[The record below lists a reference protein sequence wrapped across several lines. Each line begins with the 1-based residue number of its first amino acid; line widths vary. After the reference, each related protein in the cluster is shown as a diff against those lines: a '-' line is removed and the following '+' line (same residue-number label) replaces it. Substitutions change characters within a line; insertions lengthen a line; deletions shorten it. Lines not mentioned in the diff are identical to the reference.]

1 MSRPRDL
8 FKTILTNEFNIGS
21 FTTFTKEFFND
32 LEVVRPDKF
41 MDDGWNWSEFNFYI
55 KGYYHIGNFIGDDK
69 AKVAVFAVELK
80 DYKNIDRARSMQR
93 NFVKKLMNAGNAD
106 GAIVAFYAEDEAKWR
121 LSFVRMDY
129 EFAKGKVTE
138 KLTPAKR
145 YSYLVGKGEPCHT
158 AQERLLPIFENVA
171 ANPTL
176 DTIEE
181 AFSVEKVTK
190 EFFDRYSDKYYQLK
204 EELEKNKDFLGEAKR
219 HNFTPEQ
226 FAKKLM
232 GQIAFLYFVQ
242 KKGWLGVNAIPRIL
256 TGKEY
261 KNAFYSQGKVSQ
273 VVIAKV
279 YKKISEDEYKLIGI
293 NNLSEDEE
301 LVLSRSVKGMP
312 WGTGP
317 KDFMRKLFETC
328 KDKGGNFFDDYLE
341 PLFYEALNEN
351 RGEAGYFT
359 KLHCRIPFL
368 NGGLFEPLENYD
380 WNHNDFHLDNS
391 IFSNRDEKGERD
403 ADGILDIFDRYNF
416 TMNEDEP
423 LEREVAIDP
432 EMLGKIFE
440 NLLDGS
446 ERKSK
451 GAFYTPREI
460 VHYMCQE
467 SLANYL
473 VNETGIA
480 YEDIKD
486 FIIYGEFMKD
496 EDTSYG
502 SKISGEMYIPESIF
516 SRKKGINR
524 LDEIDKA
531 LANVKVA
538 DPSVGSGAF
547 PLGMVS
553 EIVKLRKTITAYLAL
568 NMNEYQI
575 KMMHEIDRHPY
586 KLKLETIKNSI
597 FAVDIDASAI
607 DITKLRLWLSL
618 VVEQQTNERVENEL
632 FIEGRNPRP
641 LPNLDCNIRCGNSL
655 IDEFKG
661 IKLVNESTLFGDN
674 MVQMIIGQNPYEGLL
689 NQLFEAQDK
698 LFYENN
704 HQTKEETKKKIRNI
718 IDTIIM
724 FNMSKAAPEVIK
736 DYNEFKKIPSP
747 PWFVWQLEFAKVF
760 KDKKGFDI
768 VIGNPPYVGES
779 GHKDI
784 FRPIADTEF
793 GERFYIGKM
802 DLFYF
807 FFHKGLDI
815 LHDRGELSL
824 ITTNYYPTAMGAKKL
839 RNDLKERSQIRELIN
854 FNEVRVFESA
864 LGQHNMITTVTK
876 NKSKK
881 VLCNSIVCTESVIAN
896 ANKIKDILYGIEK
909 NIIKSA
915 VEQDNLYDG
924 KDSYIRQMGVRA
936 TEDNSIESILDKMVL
951 AKSRLGEL
959 CEINQGVVTGCDTVS
974 AKNLTKLSSQ
984 NNKIKNDGIYVLDL
998 KNSRDREVFETL
1010 KDEEEIFRD
1019 FYKNSDITRY
1029 WCSEIPSKKL
1039 IYFMDRIDKE
1049 KYPKTYEHL
1058 SKFKEILE
1066 ARLKTYNEKY
1076 HWTALHRPRRESVFE
1091 AIPKIVAP
1099 YRAKYNTFAYNECEW
1114 FCRSDVYVITAKSDD
1129 INLKYLLGLLNS
1141 KLYFLWLYYR
1151 GKRKGEVLELF
1162 QIPLSEIPI
1171 IIANEEK
1178 YRELVELVELIIR
1191 GKKENVNN
1199 QNTEVEDRINTIV
1212 YEIFNLTSEEIK
1224 IVEDE
1229 AKTYSRE

>member
-1 MSRPRDL
+1 MSGQIDL

-21 FTTFTKEFFND
+21 FTTFAKEFFND

-93 NFVKKLMNAGNAD
+93 NFVKKLMSAGNAD

-171 ANPTL
+171 NNPTL

-261 KNAFYSQGKVSQ
+261 KNAFYSQGKASQ
-273 VVIAKV
+273 VVITKV

-502 SKISGEMYIPESIF
+502 SKVSGEMYIPESIF

-568 NMNEYQI
+568 DMNEYQI

-655 IDEFKG
+655 IDEFEG
-661 IKLVNESTLFGDN
+661 VKLINESTLFGDN
-674 MVQMIIGQNPYEGLL
+674 NVQMMIGQNPYEGLL

-704 HQTKEETKKKIRNI
+704 HQTKDETKKKIRNI

-724 FNMSKAAPEVIK
+724 FNMSKAAPEIIK
-736 DYNEFKKIPSP
+736 RYNELKYIPSP

-768 VIGNPPYVGES
+768 VIGNPPYVDSETMVKRMPEERILYSKMYTCAKGNWDLYIPFWEKAFNLLSNTGCAAFITPNKWLAIKYGE
-779 GHKDI
+779 
-784 FRPIADTEF
+784 
-793 GERFYIGKM
+793 
-802 DLFYF
+802 
-807 FFHKGLDI
+807 
-815 LHDRGELSL
+815 
-824 ITTNYYPTAMGAKKL
+824 KL
-839 RNDLKERSQIRELIN
+839 RELLFDYIYN
-854 FNEVRVFESA
+854 ISDFSTFNAFESA
-864 LGQHNMITTVTK
+864 DVSTITAFIKKAKSQEIVSHRFNETYQISNTNKIAKKYIKPFDNLSLCLSDSFATLSKLLDFKPLGQFFDCNEAATVSETYEIAKYLVDVDEFNKEEYFKFINTGTIDKYESLWGKESMTYVKNKYLCPAIKKENLRENFKRRYAQANSPKIITTGIRYFECYLDDK
-876 NKSKK
+876 GEYLAAKSTVIITPKQDIELK
-881 VLCNSIVCTESVIAN
+881 CILPILNSNLIFYFLKEAYSGLAMGGGVNFTAN
-896 ANKIKDILYGIEK
+896 NLSKIPIPDLNMHQKEELSKITI
-909 NIIKSA
+909 S
-915 VEQDNLYDG
+915 
-924 KDSYIRQMGVRA
+924 M
-936 TEDNSIESILDKMVL
+936 NSIEREKFTQEMDKIDRYIYELYNLNEEDIL
-951 AKSRLGEL
+951 
-959 CEINQGVVTGCDTVS
+959 I
-974 AKNLTKLSSQ
+974 
-984 NNKIKNDGIYVLDL
+984 
-998 KNSRDREVFETL
+998 
-1010 KDEEEIFRD
+1010 
-1019 FYKNSDITRY
+1019 
-1029 WCSEIPSKKL
+1029 
-1039 IYFMDRIDKE
+1039 MD
-1049 KYPKTYEHL
+1049 
-1058 SKFKEILE
+1058 KFKE
-1066 ARLKTYNEKY
+1066 
-1076 HWTALHRPRRESVFE
+1076 
-1091 AIPKIVAP
+1091 
-1099 YRAKYNTFAYNECEW
+1099 
-1114 FCRSDVYVITAKSDD
+1114 KS
-1129 INLKYLLGLLNS
+1129 
-1141 KLYFLWLYYR
+1141 
-1151 GKRKGEVLELF
+1151 KRK
-1162 QIPLSEIPI
+1162 
-1171 IIANEEK
+1171 
-1178 YRELVELVELIIR
+1178 
-1191 GKKENVNN
+1191 KK
-1199 QNTEVEDRINTIV
+1199 
-1212 YEIFNLTSEEIK
+1212 IK
-1224 IVEDE
+1224 
-1229 AKTYSRE
+1229 